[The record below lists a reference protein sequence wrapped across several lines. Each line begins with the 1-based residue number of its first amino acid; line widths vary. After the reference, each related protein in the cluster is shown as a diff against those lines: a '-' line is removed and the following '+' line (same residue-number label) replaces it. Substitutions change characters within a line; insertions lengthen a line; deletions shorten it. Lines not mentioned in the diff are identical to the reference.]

1 MSRYYRWILLVGE
14 PKRKVSYDGEKSSE
28 TYTMEAKFGYILQ
41 GKNHIPSS

>member
-1 MSRYYRWILLVGE
+1 MDIIGRRAQEKSILHM
-14 PKRKVSYDGEKSSE
+14 YDGEKSSE